1 MAAFAAVVGII
12 FVSSAILYDRLR
24 VIELAKNARIHTT
37 DILKTLQDFPLAE
50 REAGLTSAIST
61 ERTNSRVCPNAS
73 TDPKGT
79 FEGAARRP
87 LPPQRIN

>member
-1 MAAFAAVVGII
+1 MVGISL
-12 FVSSAILYDRLR
+12 VSRAILYDPLR

-50 REAGLTSAIST
+50 REAGLTSAIGT
-61 ERTNSRVCPNAS
+61 ERTNSACAQTP
-73 TDPKGT
+73 DPKGT